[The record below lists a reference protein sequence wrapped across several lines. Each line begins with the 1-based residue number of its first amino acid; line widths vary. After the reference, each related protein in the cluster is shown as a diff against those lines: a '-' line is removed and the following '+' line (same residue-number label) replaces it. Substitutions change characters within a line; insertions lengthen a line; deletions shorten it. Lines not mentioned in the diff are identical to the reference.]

1 MLLSRCVLSWPV
13 LYWRIIIHSNF
24 LVSTQILR
32 IGLYG
37 DEANISENVFDPF
50 KVLCIFMNVIHYRPA
65 NIRLSR
71 YLIFNIR
78 SDWIAGPQTLR
89 PILRKMTES
98 LNLAFDSPGLFD
110 NRERFI
116 VAEFRGDQE
125 FHRKIWQHTAHW
137 LGINVCCKCGAKSSG
152 HCLYTDVRDDPDWA
166 NTEYDTV
173 KFINEELPEVPC
185 TLTVHMSCFFLHH
198 VLPGTSNQRIELNFF
213 GKFCATWNILWVSFK
228 VRPLACT
235 ETLRHFLHQSV
246 LHALCQSWTSI
257 YSKWIKLV
265 SWRVLF
271 VLFGGFRW
279 VSNI

>member
-1 MLLSRCVLSWPV
+1 
-13 LYWRIIIHSNF
+13 
-24 LVSTQILR
+24 
-32 IGLYG
+32 
-37 DEANISENVFDPF
+37 
-50 KVLCIFMNVIHYRPA
+50 MNVIHYRPA

-213 GKFCATWNILWVSFK
+213 GKFCATRNILWVSFK

-235 ETLRHFLHQSV
+235 ETLRHFFASKCAPCIVSILDFYIQQMDQACFVEGFICTFSLV
-246 LHALCQSWTSI
+246 VSGECRTSSMI
-257 YSKWIKLV
+257 MDICI
-265 SWRVLF
+265 F
-271 VLFGGFRW
+271 
-279 VSNI
+279 